1 MYREH
6 VLKSIVILLVITFN
20 IVTPYLFLYW
30 FYGSHFTAVF
40 GDYFSHIFVFLEQG
54 YTGYIF
60 ISPQVHTSAMLGFY
74 FYIVSCCLLFFLS
87 FLWIKKIFFGLDRDE
102 VNGGFYSQSK
112 CHDIDLDILDNT
124 KKIKIK

>member
-20 IVTPYLFLYW
+20 LVMPYLFLYW
-30 FYGSHFTAVF
+30 FYGSHFTDVF
-40 GDYFSHIFVFLEQG
+40 GDYFSNIFFFLKEG
-54 YTGYIF
+54 YMGYIY
-60 ISPQVHTSAMLGFY
+60 ISPQIHTSAMLGFY

-87 FLWIKKIFFGLDRDE
+87 FLWIRKIFFGLNKNEVDE
-102 VNGGFYSQSK
+102 GFYSSSK
-112 CHDIDLDILDNT
+112 CHDIDIDILDNT